1 MTNNFPLPL
10 ALAHRFRRLC
20 AVLLSLGLAL
30 IVASCATQPIYSSG
44 RLAKITPK
52 DFLEIRPEMVAVGVD
67 LDSRV
72 PATPNR
78 GPELLMAVL
87 PVDHDA
93 WEPVGAR
100 MRMRPINIGSESAD
114 PAAGKPL
121 RSWMEPPSGR
131 IRLTYVLTD
140 ESKAELTEVQ
150 RKFDDLL
157 KRFPPSSGKKLAI
170 RISAD
175 TRFLVGADQQ
185 TGGTRLLTELQLS
198 PAEGPFTLWEGRINE
213 MR

>member
-1 MTNNFPLPL
+1 MMQNIRVF
-10 ALAHRFRRLC
+10 ALARSLP
-20 AVLLSLGLAL
+20 ALLLAASLMLSA
-30 IVASCATQPIYSSG
+30 CATQEIYSSG
-44 RLAKITPK
+44 RLARITPK
-52 DFLEIRPEMVAVGVD
+52 DFIEIKPEQIAVGVD

-93 WEPVGAR
+93 WEPIGAR
-100 MRMRPINIGSESAD
+100 LRMRPINIGTDSPD
-114 PAAGKPL
+114 PAAGKSM
-121 RSWMEPPSGR
+121 RAWMEAPSGR

-140 ESKAELTEVQ
+140 ESRTELAGVQ
-150 RKFDDLL
+150 RQFDDLL
-157 KRFPPSSGKKLAI
+157 KKFPPSAGKKLAI

-185 TGGTRLLTELQLS
+185 TGNTQTITELQLGTL
-198 PAEGPFTLWEGRINE
+198 EGPFTLWEGRINQ